1 MSVGASPEHAPTRGT
16 HLPGEIG
23 IWIFVCG
30 DLLVFTLFFVLI
42 ALGNRDQPALFAL
55 SRAHLDMRL
64 GLLNTVLLLTAS
76 WLVAAGVGDARSDH
90 DARAKAKF
98 AMAIGCAFGFIADKA
113 TEWSA
118 LLGAGRSPA
127 TNDFFMYYFVFCG
140 IHLFHVVLG
149 ILFLGAMIRACA
161 RGVRDGGRDRLI
173 ESGGVF
179 WHLVDLLWIVLF
191 ALLYLI

>member
-1 MSVGASPEHAPTRGT
+1 MVEGTSPQPAVGHTT

-30 DLLVFTLFFVLI
+30 DLMVFTLFFVLI
-42 ALGNRDQPALFAL
+42 ALGNRDQAALFAQ
-55 SRAHLDMRL
+55 SRALLDVRL
-64 GLLNTVLLLTAS
+64 GLLNTLLLLTGS
-76 WLVAAGVGDARSDH
+76 WLVAAGVGDARNDQ
-90 DARAKAKF
+90 DARARVKF
-98 AMAIGCAFGFIADKA
+98 AFAIGCALGFIADKA
-113 TEWSA
+113 IEWSA
-118 LLGAGRSPA
+118 LLGAGKTPA
-127 TNDFFMYYFVFCG
+127 TNDFYMYYYVFCG
-140 IHLFHVVLG
+140 IHLFHVVLA

-161 RGVRDGGRDRLI
+161 RGVRDAGRDRLV